1 VPKIKG
7 FALQPRRVWAVLK
20 TSMKTPL
27 LALALALGVTPSFAL
42 NKGNAGPAEVQLKFN
57 LPPPAPLSPEEEL
70 KTFRLEPGFRIELVA
85 SEPMIESPVAISFDD
100 QGRMFVV
107 EMRSYMR
114 DLEGTTEKDP
124 TSRISLL
131 TDTDGDGRMDKATPF
146 ADGLVMPRG
155 VMAVKGGAFVAEPP
169 NLFFLRDTKGTGVA
183 DEKILISAD
192 FGTFGGQ
199 PEHMANTPTWT
210 MDNRIYAANYG
221 ASFRLNNG
229 AWQKGPG
236 LGRGQWGLS
245 QDDTGRLF
253 YNYNSDLLRADLL
266 PAAAYA
272 RNPLLRDAK
281 AINSQVMKSQAVY
294 PSHPTPGVNRGY
306 DAKSLREDGTLA
318 AATSTCG
325 AAIYRGD
332 AFPIEY
338 RGNAFIPEPSSNL
351 VKRVTISEKDGVLTG
366 ADACVGKEFLTST
379 DERFRPVMMANG
391 PDGALYVVDLYRG
404 MLQHPAFLTH
414 YLIAN
419 IKARHLE
426 LPVTGGR
433 IWRIVRYDKTSPR
446 ATKIP
451 TETVA
456 RIKLLTH
463 ANGWVRDTAQ
473 RVLVESADAA
483 AAAPLRALLADNNA
497 PAVARLHALW
507 TLDGLAAALPADVR
521 VALKDTDLQVRAA
534 AVRIAPAEML
544 PELCALKD
552 EKETVVLAHLAIRLS
567 AANLPT
573 TDKALAELLITH
585 GENAL
590 IREGA
595 LTGARGR
602 EVLLAQA
609 VAALGN
615 NDNRIQSGPALE
627 AFATLVS
634 QAGKAGPFEEMLT
647 LAASL
652 SDRPALRA
660 AIIHGLDQTARDSKS
675 KKPAPLKTVWLN
687 SEPVALTKLKK
698 AVTDAGGVKSMENIA
713 SRLAW
718 VGKPGA
724 PSPPKIV
731 ALTKTQQ
738 ALFDKGKATFTTL
751 CAACHQPHGYGLD
764 GLAPPLVD
772 SDWVLGKPDVT
783 ARIVLNGLGG
793 PVKVGARTW
802 DLTMPPM
809 GVLSD
814 EDVAGVLT
822 YIRRE
827 WEHNGSPVDA
837 KFVQG
842 IRKQFADHPNS
853 WTSEE
858 LRPPAKKT
866 GKGAKEDSK

>member
-1 VPKIKG
+1 
-7 FALQPRRVWAVLK
+7 
-20 TSMKTPL
+20 MKTPL
-27 LALALALGVTPSFAL
+27 AALALLVGATTAFAL
-42 NKGNAGPAEVQLKFN
+42 NKGNAGPTDVKLKFN
-57 LPPPAPLSPEEEL
+57 LPAPAPLSPEEEL
-70 KTFRLEPGFRIELVA
+70 KTFRLPPGFRIELVA

-100 QGRMFVV
+100 QARMFVV

-114 DLEGTTEKDP
+114 DIEGTTEKEP
-124 TSRISLL
+124 ISRISLL
-131 TDTDGDGRMDKATPF
+131 TDTDGDGRMDKAAAF
-146 ADGLVMPRG
+146 ADNLVMPRG
-155 VMAVKGGAFVAEPP
+155 VMAVKGGALVAEPP
-169 NLFFLRDTKGTGVA
+169 NLFFFRDTKGSGVA
-183 DEKILISAD
+183 DEKSVVASD

-199 PEHMANTPTWT
+199 PEHMANTPTWA
-210 MDNRIYAANYG
+210 MDNRIYSANYG
-221 ASFRLNNG
+221 TSFRLANG

-245 QDDTGRLF
+245 QDDAGRLF

-272 RNPLLRDAK
+272 RNPLLRN
-281 AINSQVMKSQAVY
+281 AIGINFQVLKDQTVY

-306 DAKSLREDGTLA
+306 DAKSLREDGTLV

-332 AFPIEY
+332 AFPAEY

-351 VKRVTISEKDGVLTG
+351 VKRVTIEEKNGLLTG

-391 PDGALYVVDLYRG
+391 PDGALYVVDMYRG

-414 YLIAN
+414 YLAAN
-419 IKARHLE
+419 IRARHLE

-433 IWRIVRYDKTSPR
+433 IWRIVRDDKAAPH

-451 TETVA
+451 ADTAA
-456 RIKLLTH
+456 RVKLLTH
-463 ANGWVRDTAQ
+463 PNGWVRDTAQ
-473 RVLVESADAA
+473 RLLVESADAA
-483 AAAPLRALLADNNA
+483 AAAPLRALLADAQA

-507 TLDGLAAALPADVR
+507 SLDGLAAAHPEDVR
-521 VALKDTDLQVRAA
+521 LALKDADAQVRAA
-534 AVRIAPAEML
+534 AIRIAPAEML
-544 PELCALKD
+544 PELGALKD
-552 EKETVVLAHLAIRLS
+552 DREAVVLAHLAIRLS
-567 AANLPT
+567 AANLPGA
-573 TDKALAELLITH
+573 DKDLAELLAAH
-585 GENAL
+585 GDLAL

-602 EVLLAQA
+602 EVALAKA

-615 NDNRIQSGPALE
+615 AANLKQTGPALE
-627 AFATLVS
+627 GFAALIA
-634 QAGKAGPFEEMLT
+634 QAGKAGPFEGMLDVAAG
-647 LAASL
+647 LGENASL
-652 SDRPALRA
+652 RAYVLR
-660 AIIHGLDQTARDSKS
+660 GLDQSTRDPKT
-675 KKPAPLKTVWLN
+675 KKLVPLKTIWLN
-687 SEPVALTKLKK
+687 AEPVALAKLKK
-698 AVTDAGGVKSMENIA
+698 IVTEANVLKNLESVVA
-713 SRLAW
+713 RLAW

-724 PSPPKIV
+724 PAPPKIV
-731 ALTKTQQ
+731 ALTKAQQ
-738 ALFDKGKATFTTL
+738 ALFEKGKVTFTNL

-783 ARIVLNGLGG
+783 TRIVLNGLGG
-793 PVKVGARTW
+793 PVKVGNRTW

-809 GVLSD
+809 GMLSD
-814 EDVAGVLT
+814 EDIAGVLT
-822 YIRRE
+822 YVRRE

-837 KFVQG
+837 KFVTG

-858 LRPPAKKT
+858 LRPPTKKAS
-866 GKGAKEDSK
+866 KGAKEEAGK